1 MRLFL
6 LVFFFCTSAFA
17 ETAHINYTDTN
28 MYNKL
33 KGELE
38 GHGFTVTGTN
48 SGSVT
53 LSDFTG
59 KDLHINI
66 AGNNNCGSTCKTA
79 YETYIGAGGTVLI
92 AGNGDHDGA
101 RTLSIES
108 LVESKLSVGAITMYN
123 GEANY
128 TSHANGSQYTVS
140 NAWVTRN
147 LFSMQSGG
155 TAIASNTASGLSGW
169 KSWVVYGYG
178 SNGGKLIIT
187 MDQAQ
192 FNSTNTTRSARMY
205 VFLGETLEEEGVFSS
220 SPSTS
225 TTTGTSSGISS
236 AQSSKIST
244 AASRATAASAGSN
257 PDNSVYIDQAGNNNT
272 INILQDG
279 STGNHIRGIGV
290 ERSDIDGNSNN
301 ILIKQG
307 SPSSWA
313 PNLIELMLD
322 GDSNDLDL
330 FQDRNDDGTENTSRG
345 DHIIKLNVDGNLN
358 AIEVIQRNTGNHG
371 HYADIDVTGNSS
383 NFDVIQKDA
392 SEKRLFIDVT
402 GNSNIIDV
410 TQQHNSSKFA
420 DITLNGNAHD
430 VTILQ
435 KGTGAHNA
443 TIDLTYGSASS
454 TVDLTQQGDS
464 NQSYSLTQTC
474 YTAGGCSVSVT
485 QE

>member
-53 LSDFTG
+53 LSHFTN

-66 AGNNNCGSTCKTA
+66 AGNNNCGGTCKTA

-92 AGNGDHDGA
+92 AGNGDRDGN

-108 LVESKLSVGAITMYN
+108 LVESKLSVGAITIHTS
-123 GEANY
+123 EANY
-128 TSHANGSQYTVS
+128 TSHANGSQYTTS
-140 NAWVTRN
+140 NFWVTRN

-155 TAIASNTASGLSGW
+155 TAIASNTHGGSSW
-169 KSWVVYGYG
+169 KTWAVYGYG

-187 MDQAQ
+187 LDQAQ
-192 FNSTNTTRSARMY
+192 FNSTNSTYSARMY
-205 VFLGETLEEEGVFSS
+205 TFFGETLEEEGVFSS
-220 SPSTS
+220 TPSTS
-225 TTTGTSSGISS
+225 TSIGTSSGISS
-236 AQSSKIST
+236 TQTSKIST
-244 AASRATAASAGSN
+244 ASSRATTASAGSN

-279 STGNHIRGIGV
+279 SYGNHIRGIGV

-307 SPSSWA
+307 APTSWA
-313 PNLIELMLD
+313 PNLIELMLE

-330 FQDRNDDGTENTSRG
+330 FQDRNDDGTENYSRG

-358 AIEVIQRNTGNHG
+358 AVEVIQRATGTAG

-383 NFDVIQKDA
+383 NFDVLQKDA
-392 SEKRLFIDVT
+392 SEKQLFIDVT

-435 KGTGAHNA
+435 KGLGAHNA

-474 YTAGGCSVSVT
+474 YTDGGCSVSVT